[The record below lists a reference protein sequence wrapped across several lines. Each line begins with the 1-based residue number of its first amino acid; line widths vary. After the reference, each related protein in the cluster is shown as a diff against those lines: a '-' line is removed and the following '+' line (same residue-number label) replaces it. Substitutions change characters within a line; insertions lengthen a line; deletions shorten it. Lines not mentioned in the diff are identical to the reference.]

1 MKKVTKE
8 VIPAAGLGM
17 RVLSATKALPKEMF
31 TILDKPS
38 SQYIVEEF
46 GEFDIIDIVMVIGRN
61 KNSIS
66 FIGDALFVIVLGMIL
81 YIIMKKQLVNK
92 W

>member
-31 TILDKPS
+31 TIFDKPS